1 LKPTSNISKKSGKP
15 LSEIR
20 EGLMINEDTPVQ
32 LSSPTSK
39 VRITNQTFNDL
50 EEENDIVNDL
60 DGFELAP

>member
-1 LKPTSNISKKSGKP
+1 M
-15 LSEIR
+15 SEIS
-20 EGLMINEDTPVQ
+20 EGLTLNYDAPAQ

-39 VRITNQTFNDL
+39 VTITNQTFYDA

>member
-1 LKPTSNISKKSGKP
+1 
-15 LSEIR
+15 
-20 EGLMINEDTPVQ
+20 MINEDTPVQ